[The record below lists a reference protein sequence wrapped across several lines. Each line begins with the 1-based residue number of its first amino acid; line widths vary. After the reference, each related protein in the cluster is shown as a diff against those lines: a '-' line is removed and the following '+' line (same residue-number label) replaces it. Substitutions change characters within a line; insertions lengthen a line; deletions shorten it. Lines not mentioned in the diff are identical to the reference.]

1 MELPLKFD
9 GKETGLTVSNH
20 DEVRDFIWV
29 EPHHGDYVMLSRAAG
44 VLALH
49 AAAAS
54 LRRNTPGFIPDE
66 RLGSDTTLLALE
78 LVLSGLWQ
86 RVRGGYEIA
95 DAWDRRV
102 GESGP

>member
-29 EPHHGDYVMLSRAAG
+29 RPRPGEQVMLSRVAG
-44 VLALH
+44 MLALH

-54 LRRNTPGFIPDE
+54 MRFNTPGFVPDE
-66 RLGSDTTLLALE
+66 RLGSDTTLPVLE
-78 LVLSGLWQ
+78 LVMSGLWQ